1 MQPGSEASATSSA
14 TATPPGVAG
23 RPGVAAPPR
32 IAGRRGVAAP
42 PDAAGR
48 PGAAGRQ
55 HVAGPLR
62 RAVSAGLAGT
72 ASAPGSARKMRPKL
86 LAELILL
93 GVGYALYT
101 LTRDLAPAR
110 RQMAFADAAAIRT
123 AEGWLHIAGEQ
134 QANLWLTMHPVLA
147 TMADYY
153 YATVHFV
160 AVIAMLVWLYWRHPA
175 LYRRARAVLVAATLA
190 ALAVCWL

>member
-1 MQPGSEASATSSA
+1 MGIKIDFGNCPREGAIMQPGSEASATSSA
-14 TATPPGVAG
+14 TATPPGVPG
-23 RPGVAAPPR
+23 RPGVAALPSV
-32 IAGRRGVAAP
+32 AGCQHVAGS
-42 PDAAGR
+42 PD
-48 PGAAGRQ
+48 
-55 HVAGPLR
+55 VAGPLR
-62 RAVSAGLAGT
+62 TAVSASLAGT
-72 ASAPGSARKMRPKL
+72 ASAPGSARKMRPRL

-153 YATVHFV
+153 YATAHFV

-175 LYRRARAVLVAATLA
+175 LYRRARAVLVAA
-190 ALAVCWL
+190 